1 MDAYAISVV
10 AKLED
15 GVTPALLRIIES
27 LERANA
33 LMLDF
38 AANIRRLSSSS
49 LTIGRNLEKAAAGA
63 TALGDASA
71 GLTRASY
78 ILDTMAASSADVARN
93 LSAANAAGR
102 NLGRTPPGG
111 GIAFRA
117 ARPSEED
124 GAAPRALRT
133 TAMAGLG
140 ALGYGVYENARLT
153 DTITRAVMTDG
164 TPPAGQAAAV
174 AAYRARIMSEAP
186 KYGYAAH
193 GLGDFAEAYLSASR
207 LLRGMSDS
215 ERMSIIDSVLPY
227 AAQEAFLK
235 KISLQESL
243 SAFIGAA
250 HMAGAYTP
258 QDIRHILPALINTS
272 LATNASMTRIENAAG
287 YAVPILRTGLDID
300 PAKVFTMVALMQRAG
315 IQNTK
320 AGTWIADLFMNAV
333 PGNFGAG
340 LFHNTKQVSA
350 MRALG
355 LLDAHNHL
363 TYLDKQG
370 RLDPL
375 LFIDRLAT
383 GLSKLDPIARAAA
396 LKQIFGT
403 QGARAA
409 ALLSDDKVRAML
421 PMLEAAI
428 KELENPKI
436 ARQQALQDNP
446 AAQAHQVITNAQ
458 LAITNATATFM
469 GPVNAAL
476 SALAPATA
484 ESADFAQNHPGAAW
498 GIGLG
503 GVFGGA
509 IFARSLWNLS
519 KWLVTR
525 SGTLIEKLVIGAA
538 ERLTG
543 TEIAGEALTA
553 LTAGA
558 GVIAT
563 LGVALAG
570 AAGYALG
577 SALSWALD
585 KAVSKITGRDN
596 TLGGWLYD
604 VTHPRQD
611 AAPMSLA
618 QKLRSPVL
626 GPHGVAMSPETIHA
640 AAQWTPPPSGKPTV
654 VHNHIHLDGKKIADS
669 TTWHMG
675 NAVDKPTIGPNQG
688 VFSTA
693 FPSPALTAAMR

>member
-1 MDAYAISVV
+1 MDAYAVNI
-10 AKLED
+10 AATLED
-15 GVTPALLRIIES
+15 GVTPGLLRIIDS
-27 LERANA
+27 LTRANA

-38 AANIRRLSSSS
+38 AANVRNLSRLS

-78 ILDTMAASSADVARN
+78 VMDTIAASSADVARN
-93 LSAANAAGR
+93 LGAANAAAR
-102 NLGRTPPGG
+102 NLGRTGG
-111 GIAFRA
+111 GGSIALRA
-117 ARPSEED
+117 ARHTDED

-133 TAMAGLG
+133 TAAAGLG
-140 ALGYGVYENARLT
+140 ALGYGVYENAKLT
-153 DTITRAVMTDG
+153 DIITRAVMTDG

-174 AAYRARIMSEAP
+174 AAYRARIMKEAP
-186 KYGYAAH
+186 KYGFAAH
-193 GLGDFAEAYLSASR
+193 GLADFAESYLSASR
-207 LLRGMSDS
+207 LLRGMPES
-215 ERMSIIDSVLPY
+215 ERASIIDSVLPF
-227 AAQEAFLK
+227 AAQESFLK
-235 KISLQESL
+235 GISLRESL

-258 QDIRHILPALINTS
+258 QAIHNILGPLMSTS
-272 LATNASMTRIENAAG
+272 LATNASMARIENAAG

-300 PAKVFTMVALMQRAG
+300 PAKVFTMVALLQRAG

-320 AGTWIADLFMNAV
+320 SGTWIADLFMNAV

-340 LFHNTKQVSA
+340 LFHNTKQSAA

-355 LLDAHNHL
+355 LLDAQNHL

-375 LFIDRLAT
+375 LFIDRLAA
-383 GLSKLDPIARAAA
+383 GIDKLSPIARSAA
-396 LKQIFGT
+396 LKQAFGT

-421 PMLEAAI
+421 PMLEAAMR
-428 KELENPKI
+428 ELENPDI
-436 ARQQALQDNP
+436 ARKEALQNNP
-446 AAQAHQVITNAQ
+446 AAQAHQVITNAK

-484 ESADFAQNHPGAAW
+484 KSAEFAQDHPGAAW
-498 GIGLG
+498 GVGLA

-509 IFARSLWNLS
+509 LFTRSAWNLS
-519 KWLVTR
+519 KLMV
-525 SGTLIEKLVIGAA
+525 SGTGTLLEKMVIGAA
-538 ERLTG
+538 ARITG
-543 TEIAGEALTA
+543 AEIAGSALSA

-563 LGVALAG
+563 LGVALAA

-577 SALSWALD
+577 SALKWALD
-585 KAVSKITGRDN
+585 QAISKITGRDN

-604 VTHPRQD
+604 VTHPSSHK
-611 AAPMSLA
+611 AAPLVDKMRDRLGA
-618 QKLRSPVL
+618 GPGKNWGGISPQAV
-626 GPHGVAMSPETIHA
+626 GQV
-640 AAQWTPPPSGKPTV
+640 AQWMATPPAPPNVHVKVQIDGQDVRARVTKDLLPAHPRGPTTF
-654 VHNHIHLDGKKIADS
+654 NPAALPP
-669 TTWHMG
+669 TTGM
-675 NAVDKPTIGPNQG
+675 TL
-688 VFSTA
+688 
-693 FPSPALTAAMR
+693 SPAM

>member
-1 MDAYAISVV
+1 MDAYAVNI
-10 AKLED
+10 AATLED
-15 GVTPALLRIIES
+15 GVTPGLLRIIDS
-27 LERANA
+27 LTRANA

-38 AANIRRLSSSS
+38 AANVRNLSRLS
-49 LTIGRNLEKAAAGA
+49 LGIGRNLEKAAAGA

-78 ILDTMAASSADVARN
+78 VMDTMAASSADVARN
-93 LSAANAAGR
+93 MSAANAAAR
-102 NLGRTPPGG
+102 NLGRTAGGG
-111 GIAFRA
+111 GIALRA
-117 ARPSEED
+117 ARHADDD

-133 TAMAGLG
+133 TAAAGLG
-140 ALGYGVYENARLT
+140 ALGYGVYENARLI

-174 AAYRARIMSEAP
+174 AAYRARIMREAP
-186 KYGYAAH
+186 KYGFAAH
-193 GLGDFAEAYLSASR
+193 GLADFADSYLSASR
-207 LLRGMSDS
+207 LLRGMPES
-215 ERMSIIDSVLPY
+215 ERAAIIDSVLPY
-227 AAQEAFLK
+227 AAQESFLK
-235 KISLQESL
+235 KISLRESL

-258 QDIRHILPALINTS
+258 QAIHQMLPALISTS

-300 PAKVFTMVALMQRAG
+300 PAKVFTTVALMQRAG

-340 LFHNTKQVSA
+340 LFHNTKQSSA
-350 MRALG
+350 MHALG
-355 LLDAHNHL
+355 LLDAQNHL

-375 LFIDRLAT
+375 LFIERLAT
-383 GLSKLDPIARAAA
+383 GLDKLSPIARAAA
-396 LKQIFGT
+396 LKQAFGT
-403 QGARAA
+403 QGARAG

-421 PMLEAAI
+421 PMLEAAM
-428 KELENPKI
+428 KHLENPEE
-436 ARQQALQDNP
+436 ARRQALQGNP

-458 LAITNATATFM
+458 LAITNASATFM

-484 ESADFAQNHPGAAW
+484 TSAEFAQNHPGAAW
-498 GIGLG
+498 GVGLA

-509 IFARSLWNLS
+509 VFTRSAWGLS
-519 KWLVTR
+519 KALV
-525 SGTLIEKLVIGAA
+525 SGTGTVIEKLVIGAA
-538 ERLTG
+538 ARLTG
-543 TEIAGEALTA
+543 AEIAGSALST

-558 GVIAT
+558 GVIAS

-577 SALSWALD
+577 SALKWALD
-585 KAVSKITGRDN
+585 QAVSKITGRDN

-604 VTHPRQD
+604 VLHPQHG
-611 AAPMSLA
+611 APMSLA

-626 GPHGVAMSPETIHA
+626 GPHGASLSADAISA
-640 AAQWTPPPSGKPTV
+640 ASQWTPPPAGKPTV
-654 VHNHIHLDGKKIADS
+654 VHTTINMDGKKVAEA
-669 TTWHMG
+669 TTWHLTG
-675 NAVDKPTIGPNQG
+675 ATDKPPVGPNQS

-693 FPSPALTAAMR
+693 FPSPALTAAVR